1 MTQKKLLLRSLWL
14 LLCISIIL
22 SSYLSP
28 VFGFKTLAPGM
39 ILPQFKLDATE
50 AEETKQYLGLKNLKS
65 FTLSQIPA
73 KLILIEVFSLYCP
86 ICHKQAPIANTI
98 YNFIQNNPKLRK
110 DIKMIGIGAGNN
122 LKEIKAYKTQFR
134 VSFPLFSDP
143 DFSIHKKM
151 GEPRTPFTILV
162 NRNGKILFTHFGVV
176 EDVDAFIR
184 KIREINEQ
192 QNR

>member
-1 MTQKKLLLRSLWL
+1 MTQKRLLFYSLWL

-22 SSYLSP
+22 SFYPSP
-28 VFGFKTLAPGM
+28 VSGLKTLDPGM
-39 ILPQFKLDATE
+39 TLPQFKLDATE
-50 AEETKQYLGLKNLKS
+50 AEEVKQYLGVKNLKS

-73 KLILIEVFSLYCP
+73 NLILIEVFSLYCP
-86 ICHKQAPIANTI
+86 VCQKQAPIANTI

-122 LKEIKAYKTQFR
+122 LKEIKAYKTQFH
-134 VSFPLFSDP
+134 VPFPLFSDT
-143 DFSIHKKM
+143 DFSIHKKI
-151 GEPRTPFTILV
+151 GEPRTPVTMLV
-162 NRNGKILFTHFGVV
+162 TKNGKILLVHFGVV
-176 EDVDAFIR
+176 EDKDAFIR

>member
-28 VFGFKTLAPGM
+28 VFGLKTLAPGM

-50 AEETKQYLGLKNLKS
+50 AEEVKQYLGLKNLKS
-65 FTLSQIPA
+65 FPLSQIPA
-73 KLILIEVFSLYCP
+73 NLILIEVFSLYCP
-86 ICHKQAPIANTI
+86 ICQKQAPIANTI

-134 VSFPLFSDP
+134 VSFPLFSDA

-184 KIREINEQ
+184 KIRGIND